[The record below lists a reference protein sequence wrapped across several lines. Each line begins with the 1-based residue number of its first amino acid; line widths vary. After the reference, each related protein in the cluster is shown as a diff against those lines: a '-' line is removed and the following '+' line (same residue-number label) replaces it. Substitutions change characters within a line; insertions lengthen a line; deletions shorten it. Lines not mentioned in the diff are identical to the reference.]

1 MKFVLQLDSFILNSA
16 LNIEDYNL
24 IRLGRSRKEG
34 GVAYHKDNSRKS
46 LRGVEHEQAWLFTQ
60 DSKKILK

>member
-24 IRLGRSRKEG
+24 IRLGRSMKEG
-34 GVAYHKDNSRKS
+34 GVVYHKDNGRKS
-46 LRGVEHEQAWLFTQ
+46 LRGVEHEQARLFTQ
-60 DSKKILK
+60 DFKKILK